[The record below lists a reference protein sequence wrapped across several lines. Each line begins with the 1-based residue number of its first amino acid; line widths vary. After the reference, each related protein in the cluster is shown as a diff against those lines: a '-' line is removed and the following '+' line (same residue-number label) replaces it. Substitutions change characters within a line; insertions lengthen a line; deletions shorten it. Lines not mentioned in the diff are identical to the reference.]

1 MASGAHVPRQRRSD
15 RSRRAKKSRQAYRR
29 AQPRTPAVSAI
40 DHAVRIIYWVCC
52 LAGAAD
58 LLDELRGEGI
68 ASAIRRHDTAT
79 LFDWLSAALSYQGIS
94 DQVAANYMAE
104 HGQAEWH
111 DINRKMAASPS
122 CPKLMTYWQF
132 HGCGYHKISRTCAE
146 PDHIENCPV
155 PSHDLRNGRLN
166 QTAYSLYLFSRD
178 LADSDLVG
186 WIDRQLR
193 QANQPDDAHRPA
205 RLRAALIEPLREIYG
220 VSDKVLT
227 MTLSCILLTAP
238 KGYDLWREVGGG
250 MIAIDTLVHNLL
262 HRTGILSRF
271 GVEHGYGAACYQPG
285 KCADVIYRVAQQIDA
300 RAFNPAFPAI
310 FPRFVQHAIWRFCA
324 QNGLGV
330 CNGNRIDD
338 RKSCGNIYCQI
349 RPLCDRISLNNISI
363 V

>member
-1 MASGAHVPRQRRSD
+1 MASPAQASKQSHSKQSFD
-15 RSRRAKKSRQAYRR
+15 RACRAGESHRPKISKSRA
-29 AQPRTPAVSAI
+29 ADVSAI

-52 LAGAAD
+52 LGGAAD
-58 LLDELRGEGI
+58 LLDELQGEGI
-68 ASAIRRHDTAT
+68 ASAIRRRDTAT

-111 DINRKMAASPS
+111 DINRKMAAPPS
-122 CPKLMTYWQF
+122 CPKLRTYWQF

-178 LADSDLVG
+178 LADSDLV
-186 WIDRQLR
+186 
-193 QANQPDDAHRPA
+193 
-205 RLRAALIEPLREIYG
+205 
-220 VSDKVLT
+220 
-227 MTLSCILLTAP
+227 
-238 KGYDLWREVGGG
+238 G

-338 RKSCGNIYCQI
+338 RKSCGNTTVKFAHYAIEY
-349 RPLCDRISLNNISI
+349 R
-363 V
+363 